1 MPSLGR
7 RGSPAWRPVKGREFT
22 KAWAPSC
29 GPKHVNSLQLF
40 LIWTKMVP
48 FMIRISRMTDYATV
62 LLAALAR
69 DPEACLSAPALA
81 ERTRIGMPTVSKVL
95 KILQRGG
102 LVRSTRGL
110 HGGYSLARPAQ
121 TISAAAILDALEG
134 PVAVT
139 DCSAGQGHC
148 EIETTCGVGQAW
160 QRVNLA
166 IRRSLYDVSL
176 AQLAGLDTQNF
187 ALRGFEQQLN
197 PAIGGR
203 AAAALRRDK
212 SADA

>member
-1 MPSLGR
+1 
-7 RGSPAWRPVKGREFT
+7 
-22 KAWAPSC
+22 
-29 GPKHVNSLQLF
+29 
-40 LIWTKMVP
+40 MVP

-69 DPEACLSAPALA
+69 EPEACLSAPALA

-121 TISAAAILDALEG
+121 AISAADILDALEG

-176 AQLAGLDTQNF
+176 AQLAGLDTKDF

-197 PAIGGR
+197 PVVGGR

-212 SADA
+212 SAEA